1 MPGPRDSARLVRAG
15 AVSLVRALCGEQL
28 RLRAM
33 ALAFLSLFA
42 VVPALVVAFSVVQAF
57 SGMETLWRRVHD
69 YLLENLAV
77 GAQASIVP
85 YLDRF
90 VSNAHA
96 TSAGLVGGALLVLS
110 AVSLFGYVER
120 AVNDTWKVRRTRPL
134 AQRALVYWAGLT
146 LGPFLLAGS
155 LALGHSVG
163 AFLGTS
169 PYGPLATRLAA
180 GLLTCTLFTA
190 LYYIV
195 PATRVRLGAA
205 VAGGLLAG
213 VAWEL
218 AKALYAFA
226 VSRFFHYHAVYGSVA
241 AVPIFLVWLHV
252 SWTLVLFGA
261 RVSFVVQHARALIRG
276 HEPET
281 TPLGRELLAARTM
294 LEVALA
300 YDRAEAPPDPAEV
313 AFRLESFAEPVRDIV
328 GALRQA
334 GLLLD
339 VVGGGY
345 VPARPLSRITL
356 ADVREAIAGVPPS
369 GVAGSSEA
377 LTAGLLGAAEGAARA
392 SLAATSYEDLCARIA
407 EAPGAPA
414 RVGGVGEVAPCL

>member
-1 MPGPRDSARLVRAG
+1 MRPRDSARLAWAG
-15 AVSLVRALCGEQL
+15 AVSLSRALRGEQL

-57 SGMETLWRRVHD
+57 TGMEALGRRVHD

-90 VSNAHA
+90 VRNAHA
-96 TSAGLVGGALLVLS
+96 TSAGLIGGALLVLS
-110 AVSLFGYVER
+110 SVSLFGYVER
-120 AVNDTWKVRRTRPL
+120 AVNDTWRVRRTRPL

-163 AFLGTS
+163 ALLGSS
-169 PYGPLATRLAA
+169 PFGQLAARLAA
-180 GLLTCTLFTA
+180 GLLTCALFTA
-190 LYYIV
+190 LYALV

-213 VAWEL
+213 VAWEV
-218 AKALYAFA
+218 AKALYALA

-252 SWTLVLFGA
+252 SWTLALVGA
-261 RVSFVVQHARALIRG
+261 RVSFVVQHARVLLRG
-276 HEPET
+276 HEPGAT
-281 TPLGRELLAARTM
+281 ALGRELLAARAM

-300 YDRAEAPPDPAEV
+300 YERAGAPPDPAEV
-313 AFRLESFAEPVRDIV
+313 AIRLESFAEPVREIM

-356 ADVREAIAGVPPS
+356 ADVREAMAGAPPS
-369 GVAGSSEA
+369 GAAGSVEA
-377 LTAGLLGAAEGAARA
+377 LVAGLLGSAEGAARA
-392 SLAATSYEDLCARIA
+392 SLAATSYEELCARIA
-407 EAPGAPA
+407 KAQDVPA
-414 RVGGVGEVAPCL
+414 AAGGVGEAAPCL